1 MSKSPARGRAW
12 TLCICRPRTPSDI
25 LPLPTGIAHAPE
37 LSAGPTRRAMA
48 SLHLLVR
55 LLHPE
60 VLCEPFQLNPPINS
74 WKGRRRTSI
83 RMAMPHCPVPNP
95 SDSATLHALTH
106 GQCTRNHSWLTWR
119 IEKVLWPL
127 APPPSFA
134 GTSFGPRTPPLGFW
148 RAVMRPNRMASRTD
162 VGTCALHNSAPAW
175 KKALRS
181 RGMSRRG
188 CRCSTV
194 IPEGP
199 PAAPLL
205 ADLKF
210 RQNPNSSKLKS
221 ACGSGL
227 DNSLG
232 SGVRGW
238 RGRLVGSLNA
248 LRVASDPGARDDP
261 SNACRAEETSPM
273 CTNASALLTLFD
285 NSSTDLRVLRRR
297 RTATCW
303 FSDWLREDPT
313 TPLR

>member
-1 MSKSPARGRAW
+1 MHSQP
-12 TLCICRPRTPSDI
+12 
-25 LPLPTGIAHAPE
+25 
-37 LSAGPTRRAMA
+37 
-48 SLHLLVR
+48 LLVDMAY
-55 LLHPE
+55 
-60 VLCEPFQLNPPINS
+60 
-74 WKGRRRTSI
+74 WKGAVAACTSSI
-83 RMAMPHCPVPNP
+83 ICWDIVR
-95 SDSATLHALTH
+95 ATNRLTMSP
-106 GQCTRNHSWLTWR
+106 TTM
-119 IEKVLWPL
+119 
-127 APPPSFA
+127 
-134 GTSFGPRTPPLGFW
+134 PRTPPLGFW

-162 VGTCALHNSAPAW
+162 VGTCALHNLSPAW

-205 ADLKF
+205 ADLTF

-248 LRVASDPGARDDP
+248 LRVASDPGARDDGP
-261 SNACRAEETSPM
+261 HRSRSKVIS
-273 CTNASALLTLFD
+273 ASH
-285 NSSTDLRVLRRR
+285 
-297 RTATCW
+297 
-303 FSDWLREDPT
+303 
-313 TPLR
+313 